1 MSSGRLMAVNDKMV
15 SWTVGLIRT
24 AKTAPTAWAAPSHW
38 PRTSMNDIT
47 AIPVRPLTRHQLH
60 PSSRASTGMSVRAKG
75 PETPPPAPQLH
86 PIFPSKVLEAS
97 PQATYHCCG
106 APNLLPTS
114 FSSFLFSIS
123 SFLIITLPQTTT
135 FYSHSLYLSLTLTIN
150 LSITNTHTHT
160 LIKK

>member
-1 MSSGRLMAVNDKMV
+1 
-15 SWTVGLIRT
+15 
-24 AKTAPTAWAAPSHW
+24 
-38 PRTSMNDIT
+38 MNDIT

-60 PSSRASTGMSVRAKG
+60 PLSRASTGMSVRDKG

-114 FSSFLFSIS
+114 FSSS
-123 SFLIITLPQTTT
+123 S
-135 FYSHSLYLSLTLTIN
+135 LSLAFIM
-150 LSITNTHTHT
+150 
-160 LIKK
+160 LIFAENIQ